1 MKFQQQQKESAEM
14 NIVLYWVQQNLKNR
28 GPAQSLETTNE
39 NSRIE
44 FWIWLIRM
52 ELLDLSCDKGSVAE
66 YCEILSAKWLLVLAN
81 SVVVA
86 IAQTGDGSAS

>member
-1 MKFQQQQKESAEM
+1 
-14 NIVLYWVQQNLKNR
+14 
-28 GPAQSLETTNE
+28 
-39 NSRIE
+39 
-44 FWIWLIRM
+44 M